1 MSADP
6 VFPER
11 GDRTEIELGTAFS
24 PAFDR
29 DGLIPC
35 ITAEAATG
43 DILMFAW
50 MNADALAETIRTGTA
65 CYWSRS
71 RKKLWRKG
79 ETSGSTQSVIEIRT
93 DCDQDV
99 ILLRVRVAGAGASC
113 HQGYR
118 SCFYRRVT
126 PDNTGH
132 LSLEFTEDRV
142 ADPDELYGKK

>member
-1 MSADP
+1 MAGDP
-6 VFPER
+6 VFSER
-11 GDRTEIELGTAFS
+11 GDKTEIELGTGFS
-24 PAFDR
+24 PAFDA

-35 ITAEAATG
+35 ITADADSG

-50 MNADALAETIRTGTA
+50 MNADALTETIQTGTV

-79 ETSGSTQSVIEIRT
+79 ETSGATQSVVEIRT

-99 ILLRVRVAGAGASC
+99 ILVRVRVAGAGASC

-118 SCFYRRVT
+118 SCFYRRVRSAE
-126 PDNTGH
+126 TGEI
-132 LSLEFTEDRV
+132 SLEFTEKRV
-142 ADPDELYGKK
+142 ADPDDLYRKK